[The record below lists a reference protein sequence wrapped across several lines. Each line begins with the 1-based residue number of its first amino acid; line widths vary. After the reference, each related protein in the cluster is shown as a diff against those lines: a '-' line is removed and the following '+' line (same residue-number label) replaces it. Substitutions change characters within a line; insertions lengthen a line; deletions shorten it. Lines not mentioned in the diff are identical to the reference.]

1 MDIQDHLHKQVKQP
15 TEGVLKGL
23 SVLENSILTPLDQ
36 HNGGDPLSASLF
48 RMLTKLSLTEQ
59 PVTE

>member
-23 SVLENSILTPLDQ
+23 SVLLENSILTPLDQ
-36 HNGGDPLSASLF
+36 HNGRDPLSASLF
-48 RMLTKLSLTEQ
+48 RMLTKLSLTE
-59 PVTE
+59 